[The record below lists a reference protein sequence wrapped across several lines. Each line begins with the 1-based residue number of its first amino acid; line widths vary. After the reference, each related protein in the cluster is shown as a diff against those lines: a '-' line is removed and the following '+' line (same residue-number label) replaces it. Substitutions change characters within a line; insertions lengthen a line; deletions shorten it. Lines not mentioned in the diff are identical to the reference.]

1 MGKWFPLM
9 YDMAM
14 RPIEQTKF
22 KKIRKTLVSQAVG
35 RVLEIGS
42 GTGVNFPHYKNAT
55 QIDAIEPNPLMKERA
70 LKWIKGSRIPIQT
83 YLVKAEKLPFAD
95 NTFDSVVATLVF
107 CTIPEP
113 IKALQE
119 IQRVS
124 KPNAKIL
131 LFEHVRI
138 DRAFLGKTQ
147 DVLTPLWKKA
157 CDGCHLNRNTLQL
170 LKQSNLSILNV
181 DSYFNG
187 IFLSIKCLNEKQ
199 HK

>member
-1 MGKWFPLM
+1 MGKWFPSI

-14 RPIEQTKF
+14 RPLEKTKF
-22 KKIRKTLVSQAVG
+22 NKIRKTLVSQAIG

-42 GTGVNFPHYKNAT
+42 GTGMNFPHYKNAT
-55 QIDAIEPNPLMKERA
+55 QVDAIEPNPLMKERA
-70 LKWIKGSRIPIQT
+70 LKRMERSRIPIQT
-83 YLVKAEKLPFAD
+83 YLVEAEKLPFAD

-113 IKALQE
+113 MKALQE

-131 LFEHVRI
+131 LFEHVRV
-138 DRAFLGKTQ
+138 DKALLGKTQ

-157 CDGCHLNRNTLQL
+157 CDGCHLNRDTLEL
-170 LKQSNLSILNV
+170 IKQSSLSVMEV
-181 DSYFNG
+181 DSYFNV
-187 IFLSIKCLNEKQ
+187 IFLTIKCLNDT
-199 HK
+199 

>member
-1 MGKWFPLM
+1 MGKWFPSI
-9 YDMAM
+9 YDLLM
-14 RPIEQTKF
+14 RPLEQTKF

-42 GTGVNFPHYKNAT
+42 GTGVNFPHYLDVT
-55 QIDAIEPNPLMKERA
+55 RVDAIEPNPLMKERA
-70 LKWIKGSRIPIQT
+70 LKRTERARISIQT

-113 IKALQE
+113 MKALQE

-131 LFEHVRI
+131 FFEHVRL
-138 DRAFLGKTQ
+138 DQAFLRKTQ
-147 DVLTPLWKKA
+147 DILTPLWKKI
-157 CDGCHLNRNTLQL
+157 CYGCHLNRDTLEL
-170 LKQSNLSILNV
+170 IKQSNLSVLKV

-187 IFLSIKCLNEKQ
+187 IFLSIKCLNE
-199 HK
+199 

>member
-1 MGKWFPLM
+1 MGKWFPSI

-14 RPIEQTKF
+14 RPLEKTKF
-22 KKIRKTLVSQAVG
+22 NKIRKTLVNQAIG

-42 GTGVNFPHYKNAT
+42 GTGMNFPHYKNAT
-55 QIDAIEPNPLMKERA
+55 QVDAIEPNPLMKERA
-70 LKWIKGSRIPIQT
+70 LKRMERSRIPIQT
-83 YLVKAEKLPFAD
+83 YLVEAEKLPFAD

-113 IKALQE
+113 MKALQE

-131 LFEHVRI
+131 LFEHVRV
-138 DRAFLGKTQ
+138 DKALLGKTQ

-157 CDGCHLNRNTLQL
+157 CDGCHLNRDTLEL
-170 LKQSNLSILNV
+170 IKQSNLSVMEV

-187 IFLSIKCLNEKQ
+187 IFLTIKCLNET
-199 HK
+199 